1 MSKLNELKS
10 NPLLYYIYQMD
21 YSIFN
26 IEEQDPKYIVIIDND
41 CLKSSI
47 ASDEDNF
54 EIYTTKEWFDKLV
67 NSEIITWICSCLD
80 KKFIIKE
87 YVKLLGIRDDL
98 KIRNNFDRDIDLSCV
113 KIIDSDNKQEVI
125 FDLLVKLL
133 FSHQIMDFNKIIN
146 FTEPKEYWYKICKAD
161 NPWDEFLYFA
171 TESITKLHNRT
182 SNLAKNKKL
191 CQEL

>member
-1 MSKLNELKS
+1 
-10 NPLLYYIYQMD
+10 MD

-26 IEEQDPKYIVIIDND
+26 IEGQDPKYIVIIDND

-146 FTEPKEYWYKICKAD
+146 FTEPKEY
-161 NPWDEFLYFA
+161 
-171 TESITKLHNRT
+171 
-182 SNLAKNKKL
+182 
-191 CQEL
+191 